1 VPLDANSAA
10 NGMTVRSIFVSKK
23 IELMHALQQAIYVP
37 DGLKPSDIVPKL
49 ASRGVTIAA
58 GLHKDIKEKYVRI
71 GTMGVTVVD
80 AQRGDVDRGALLPL
94 SPFAQ
99 AEASSQSSRPCA
111 RASRRRATRNRGG
124 RGRGCNAGRRTEK
137 EKGET

>member
-1 VPLDANSAA
+1 
-10 NGMTVRSIFVSKK
+10 
-23 IELMHALQQAIYVP
+23 MHALQQAIYVP

-94 SPFAQ
+94 SRAHELILCAVIQ
-99 AEASSQSSRPCA
+99 ALRESFKEAGHPQ
-111 RASRRRATRNRGG
+111 
-124 RGRGCNAGRRTEK
+124 
-137 EKGET
+137 